1 MNNRIALVLKAKNIS
16 SAQLADDLGVQR
28 SGISHILNG
37 RNKPSLEFVQKL
49 IKLYPD
55 ISMQWILFGEGQM
68 MNPYPGQSDESM
80 VTNEPMPVL
89 DEKPKPR
96 MMELFAADDED
107 ENIQPIPERELPHEN
122 TFKPAEIQAD
132 ELAET
137 ESVSEP
143 GKVETEGISHPVKKE
158 AEPEPKTEQPKPAV
172 VAQPLENKKPEQPV
186 KAVRKINKIL
196 VFYSDRTFV
205 EYRPGEEE

>member
-49 IKLYPD
+49 IKRYPD
-55 ISMQWILFGEGQM
+55 ISMNWILFGEGQM
-68 MNPYPGQSDESM
+68 MNPYPSQPDESTI
-80 VTNEPMPVL
+80 TNEPLEL

-96 MMELFAADDED
+96 MMELFAAEDED
-107 ENIQPIPERELPHEN
+107 EEVQPTHREELPIDN
-122 TFKPAEIQAD
+122 TSQPTEIQQDKLTKQESVPAPGKI
-132 ELAET
+132 ET
-137 ESVSEP
+137 EEKSHP
-143 GKVETEGISHPVKKE
+143 GKDE
-158 AEPEPKTEQPKPAV
+158 AEPGPQSMKSKPSV
-172 VAQPLENKKPEQPV
+172 VAEPHEIKKPDQPV

-196 VFYSDRTFV
+196 VFYSDQTFV